1 MSPIFPPLELVT
13 KPNLS
18 TEEAGYYLNRKPQTL
33 RNWAA
38 TERGPIRPIRVGS
51 LLAWPTRDVKRISG
65 VQL

>member
-38 TERGPIRPIRVGS
+38 TERGPIRPIRVGG
-51 LLAWPTRDVKRISG
+51 LLAWPTRDVKRIAG